1 MSKTPYEIALAEG
14 LFQEKLFVRHIYVV
28 DNILYVEGRKKED
41 EDYLVPIMEVTQTD
55 MVEDPNFLEALL
67 EVNELLK
74 TVESSTLKRLIT
86 LRSAVAILEGIFLS
100 DDYDVVHLFILGGP
114 NMDIEEN
121 TLALVKFV
129 DTPPERENDI
139 VLIPIG
145 GFYEDGIKSYPVN
158 ENTWSLELMVAI
170 LNLTYYRRKKR
181 MGEELPK
188 RTIVC
193 ENTTRLVIQAMRN
206 MWVASDTTEV
216 KEQFLKDYIKEQR
229 ENEH

>member
-1 MSKTPYEIALAEG
+1 MSKTLYEIALAEG

-41 EDYLVPIMEVTQTD
+41 VDYLVPIMEVTQTD
-55 MVEDPNFLEALL
+55 MVEDTNFLNALL

-74 TVESSTLKRLIT
+74 TVESSAVKRIIT
-86 LRSAVAILEGIFLS
+86 LRSAVAILEGILLS
-100 DDYDVVHLFILGGP
+100 DNYDVVHLFILGGP

-129 DTPPERENDI
+129 DTLPERENDI
-139 VLIPIG
+139 VLMPIG
-145 GFYEDGIKSYPVN
+145 EFYEDGIESYPVN

-206 MWVASDTTEV
+206 MWVASDTAEV

-229 ENEH
+229 EDEH

>member
-1 MSKTPYEIALAEG
+1 MSKTLYEIALAEG

-28 DNILYVEGRKKED
+28 DNILYAEGRKKED
-41 EDYLVPIMEVTQTD
+41 KDYLVPIMEVTQTD

-100 DDYDVVHLFILGGP
+100 DNYDVVHLFILGGP

-129 DTPPERENDI
+129 DALPECKNDI
-139 VLIPIG
+139 GLIPIG
-145 GFYEDGIKSYPVN
+145 AFYENGIKSYPVN
-158 ENTWSLELMVAI
+158 ENTWYLELMVAT
-170 LNLTYYRRKKR
+170 LNLTYYRSKKR

-206 MWVASDTTEV
+206 MWVASDTAEV
-216 KEQFLKDYIKEQR
+216 KAQFLKDYIKEQR

>member
-1 MSKTPYEIALAEG
+1 MSKTLYEIALAEG

-28 DNILYVEGRKKED
+28 DNILYAEGRKKED
-41 EDYLVPIMEVTQTD
+41 KDYLVPIMEVTQTD

-100 DDYDVVHLFILGGP
+100 DNYDVVHLFILGGP

-129 DTPPERENDI
+129 DALPECKNDI
-139 VLIPIG
+139 GLIPIG
-145 GFYEDGIKSYPVN
+145 AFYENGIKSYPVN
-158 ENTWSLELMVAI
+158 ENTWYLELMVAT
-170 LNLTYYRRKKR
+170 LNLTYYRSKKR

-206 MWVASDTTEV
+206 MWVTSDTAEV
-216 KEQFLKDYIKEQR
+216 KAQFLKDYIKEQR

>member
-1 MSKTPYEIALAEG
+1 MSKTLYEIALAEG
-14 LFQEKLFVRHIYVV
+14 LFQKKLFVRHIYVV
-28 DNILYVEGRKKED
+28 DNILYAEGRKKED
-41 EDYLVPIMEVTQTD
+41 KDYLVPIMEVTQTD

-86 LRSAVAILEGIFLS
+86 LHSAVAILEGIFLS
-100 DDYDVVHLFILGGP
+100 DNYDVVHLFILGGP

-129 DTPPERENDI
+129 DALPECKNDI
-139 VLIPIG
+139 GLIPIG
-145 GFYEDGIKSYPVN
+145 EFYEDGIKSYPVN
-158 ENTWSLELMVAI
+158 ENTWYLELMVAT
-170 LNLTYYRRKKR
+170 LNLTYYRSKKR

-206 MWVASDTTEV
+206 MWMASDTAEV
-216 KEQFLKDYIKEQR
+216 KAQFLKDYIKEQR

>member
-1 MSKTPYEIALAEG
+1 MSKTLYEIALAEG

-55 MVEDPNFLEALL
+55 MVEDTNFLNALL

-74 TVESSTLKRLIT
+74 TVESSAVKRIIT

-100 DDYDVVHLFILGGP
+100 DNYDVVHLFILGGP

-129 DTPPERENDI
+129 DTPPERKNGID
-139 VLIPIG
+139 LIPIG

-181 MGEELPK
+181 MGEKLPK

-193 ENTTRLVIQAMRN
+193 ENTTRLVTQAMRN
-206 MWVASDTTEV
+206 MWVASDTAEI

>member
-1 MSKTPYEIALAEG
+1 MSKTLYEIAIAED

-28 DNILYVEGRKKED
+28 DNILYVEGKKKED
-41 EDYLVPIMEVTQTD
+41 EDYLVPIMEVVQTD
-55 MVEDPNFLEALL
+55 MVEDTNFLNALL
-67 EVNELLK
+67 EINELLK
-74 TVESSTLKRLIT
+74 TVESSTVKRIIT
-86 LRSAVAILEGIFLS
+86 LRSAVSILEGIFLS
-100 DDYDVVHLFILGGP
+100 DKYDVVHLFILGGL

-121 TLALVKFV
+121 TLVLVKFV
-129 DTPPERENDI
+129 DTLPERKNGID
-139 VLIPIG
+139 LIPIG

-206 MWVASDTTEV
+206 MWVASDTAEI
-216 KEQFLKDYIKEQR
+216 KEQFLKDYIKEQK

>member
-1 MSKTPYEIALAEG
+1 MSKTPYEIALTEG

-55 MVEDPNFLEALL
+55 MVEDTNFLDALL

-100 DDYDVVHLFILGGP
+100 NDYEVVHLFILGGP